1 MPIFEYQAIKAG
13 GERLDGVVTA
23 DTPRQARER
32 LRGEDIFVTKLDPL
46 AEANRAHGFWR
57 LHRVLSGRKLR
68 AVALSTRQV
77 ATMLGSGLPL
87 TDALNALVEQVEDAS
102 LGRALQDVRDK
113 VTRGYPLAD
122 ALSAHPAF
130 FDDLYLGMVRAGE
143 ASGRLAEV
151 LAQLA
156 EFCQTQYRI
165 RSRVATILTY
175 PCIMLTVGIG
185 VVVFLL
191 TFVVPRV
198 TSVLQDNNVPLPTS
212 TAILVGVGNFLQ
224 DSWPMLLVA
233 ATIAYFL
240 MKGAAGTER
249 GGWILDSVKL
259 KVPLLGQLLRKQGI
273 ARFSATLAALLRS
286 GLPALDAL
294 GIVREVVGNRVLARA
309 IDDITEAVTA
319 GQDLSSP
326 LRRARVF
333 PPMVSYMV
341 ATGEQSGKVDEVL
354 ERVAEELDEEVEITG
369 QRLIALLEP
378 LMIVMMAVVVAFIVL
393 SIVQP
398 ILELSNF

>member
-1 MPIFEYQAIKAG
+1 MGIRSHDHEGELQAHSVRLNQRLFEQLSRDDYDVLSSDVDQSPILALAARDF
-13 GERLDGVVTA
+13 DGL
-23 DTPRQARER
+23 RER
-32 LRGEDIFVTKLDPL
+32 LIASDVVVRIGGDKWDLVRISPAIYNT
-46 AEANRAHGFWR
+46 EAD
-57 LHRVLSGRKLR
+57 
-68 AVALSTRQV
+68 
-77 ATMLGSGLPL
+77 M
-87 TDALNALVEQVEDAS
+87 
-102 LGRALQDVRDK
+102 
-113 VTRGYPLAD
+113 
-122 ALSAHPAF
+122 
-130 FDDLYLGMVRAGE
+130 
-143 ASGRLAEV
+143 GRLAEV

-156 EFCQTQYRI
+156 EFCQSQYRI
-165 RSRVATILTY
+165 RSRVATVLTY
-175 PCIMLTVGIG
+175 PCIMLAVGMG

-212 TAILVGVGNFLQ
+212 TAILVGVGSFLQ

-233 ATIAYFL
+233 AIIAYFL
-240 MKGAAGTER
+240 IKAAAGTER

-259 KVPLLGQLLRKQGI
+259 KIPLLGQLLRKQGI